1 MKINRKIIIIV
12 LILITVAL
20 LALAIYFAGRLARP
34 SNVPVAEGDFCS
46 SAEDCFS
53 LNCEY
58 PQATYC
64 TAMNE
69 ESDGNSRCRC
79 RDWNNQPFNGCQGP
93 PPMCNP
99 GSCPEGFVSC
109 GDSANGHE
117 ASSECQRFDSLSCRS
132 NCPGCNNPSVIYR
145 YCKTA
150 SVQTP
155 TPTQTITPTST
166 PTTTPTSTPTVTIT
180 STPTVT
186 TTPTQTT
193 TPTAT
198 PTVTATPTSTPTA
211 TPTVTP
217 TNFCGGTCTGD
228 SSCQPGHI
236 CSPTT
241 GRCVLAGCQN
251 NPSLCSPN
259 GCAPLCGGPC
269 TSDSMCPEGNSCNEV
284 AGVCQLSICITNPNA
299 CRQDRC
305 ALVDTAIES
314 DDIPK
319 IVVAI
324 MIIIGAIII
333 IKLGLPNYIYINYF
347 EERYLARS
355 LDRASSKQRRLGDIR
370 EREEL

>member
-1 MKINRKIIIIV
+1 MKINRKVIIIILV
-12 LILITVAL
+12 LLTAAL

-46 SAEDCFS
+46 AAEDCFS

-64 TAMNE
+64 TAINE
-69 ESDGNSRCRC
+69 EADGNSRCRC

-99 GSCPEGFVSC
+99 GACPAGFESC

-145 YCKTA
+145 YCKPT

-155 TPTQTITPTST
+155 TPTQTTTPTST
-166 PTTTPTSTPTVTIT
+166 PTTTPTTTTTPTVTT
-180 STPTVT
+180 TPTQTVT

-193 TPTAT
+193 TPTST
-198 PTVTATPTSTPTA
+198 PTATPTA

-217 TNFCGGTCTGD
+217 TNFCGGICNGGV
-228 SSCQPGHI
+228 SCQPGHI

-269 TSDSMCPEGNSCNEV
+269 TSDGMCPEGNSCNES
-284 AGVCQLSICITNPNA
+284 AGVCQLTICISNPNA

-305 ALVDTAIES
+305 ALVDTAIEG
-314 DDIPK
+314 DDVPK
-319 IVVAI
+319 ILIAV
-324 MIIIGAIII
+324 MIIVSAIVI
-333 IKLGLPNYIYINYF
+333 IKLRIPNYIYTNYF
-347 EERYLARS
+347 EDKFFINS
-355 LDRASSKQRRLGDIR
+355 LDRASTKHGNLMRVKD
-370 EREEL
+370 REEL